1 MAGIEPRFDLVLQ
14 EMKRGTGVEV
24 GCQKAM
30 EKPMADM
37 EEIRSCVKE
46 AIGTESEMRRLQVE
60 ALEAKAE
67 VSRCQQELEQ
77 MRHKFNSEASQTR
90 CLGRSGKPMLKRSN
104 NWESRGNTS
113 RAPARYEAP
122 PAAVKANWLNRQGFF
137 GKQALDEDAL
147 EMLGSLPDDRAM
159 AVLEQLEQKAG
170 QGEIWNPNSYV
181 VKAVIRHNNQ
191 LRNEAN
197 DYAHGGHGGG
207 QAPAALPV
215 LKKVNWL
222 NREGFFGKNTV
233 DEDAIEMLGQLPEK
247 AKSGEIW
254 NPNSYVVRAV
264 VRHSQ
269 NMKNHSWNDWSDDR
283 SSTPLARRKGGMR
296 PQKGKGKGK
305 GGTQLAIRT
314 ETRSKGKGKS
324 RWLKEAEGELND
336 VKGVLEESHQRGGLR
351 FLQQARPERRFRVS
365 RASGSEHCKAKGGG
379 GTDYPEYAVLS
390 RSSEALCCA
399 VDALLTALAFASPE
413 DVGARWRE
421 ASEKVLLQH
430 KARLNELSASDPRQW
445 NEEFEAEDQLF
456 EFTGLSQDLDRWPR
470 SQRWS
475 QRFHRKRSRG
485 VLASLSFYRAGPSG
499 STSSASAEDLLDMEG
514 EPEPVAWASRSP
526 ASPVSGTA
534 PSDLLDLQSDLIDVS
549 SPLSSPAAG
558 TGAAGTG
565 ADADV
570 PVEARG

>member
-1 MAGIEPRFDLVLQ
+1 MGGKGGKGKGKTQSWTTVQ
-14 EMKRGTGVEV
+14 
-24 GCQKAM
+24 
-30 EKPMADM
+30 
-37 EEIRSCVKE
+37 
-46 AIGTESEMRRLQVE
+46 
-60 ALEAKAE
+60 
-67 VSRCQQELEQ
+67 
-77 MRHKFNSEASQTR
+77 
-90 CLGRSGKPMLKRSN
+90 KPMLKRSN

-122 PAAVKANWLNRQGFF
+122 PAAVKVLKKANWLNRQGFF

-159 AVLEQLEQKAG
+159 AVLEQLERKAG

-197 DYAHGGHGGG
+197 DYAHGGHGGGGG

-233 DEDAIEMLGQLPEK
+233 DEDAIEMLGQLPVDRAMSILENIEEK

-283 SSTPLARRKGGMR
+283 R

-324 RWLKEAEGELND
+324 RW
-336 VKGVLEESHQRGGLR
+336 
-351 FLQQARPERRFRVS
+351 
-365 RASGSEHCKAKGGG
+365 
-379 GTDYPEYAVLS
+379 
-390 RSSEALCCA
+390 
-399 VDALLTALAFASPE
+399 
-413 DVGARWRE
+413 
-421 ASEKVLLQH
+421 
-430 KARLNELSASDPRQW
+430 
-445 NEEFEAEDQLF
+445 
-456 EFTGLSQDLDRWPR
+456 
-470 SQRWS
+470 
-475 QRFHRKRSRG
+475 
-485 VLASLSFYRAGPSG
+485 
-499 STSSASAEDLLDMEG
+499 
-514 EPEPVAWASRSP
+514 
-526 ASPVSGTA
+526 
-534 PSDLLDLQSDLIDVS
+534 
-549 SPLSSPAAG
+549 
-558 TGAAGTG
+558 
-565 ADADV
+565 
-570 PVEARG
+570 